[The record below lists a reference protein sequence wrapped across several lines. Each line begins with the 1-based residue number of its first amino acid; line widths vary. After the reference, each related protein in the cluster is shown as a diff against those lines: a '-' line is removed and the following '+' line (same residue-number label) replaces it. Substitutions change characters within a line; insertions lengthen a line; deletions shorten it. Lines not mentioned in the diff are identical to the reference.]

1 VPTYLGSP
9 GYPAPKTRVLAF
21 YAATAEAV
29 GVLMVLAAGHNLVWI
44 LLSVVPFFICA
55 AICRASMR
63 AAREARLR
71 YLDSDE

>member
-9 GYPAPKTRVLAF
+9 GYPGPKVRVLSF
-21 YAATAEAV
+21 YAGAAGAV
-29 GVLMVLAAGHNLVWI
+29 GVLMVLAGHNLAWI

-63 AAREARLR
+63 AAREARLQ
-71 YLDSDE
+71 YLESDE